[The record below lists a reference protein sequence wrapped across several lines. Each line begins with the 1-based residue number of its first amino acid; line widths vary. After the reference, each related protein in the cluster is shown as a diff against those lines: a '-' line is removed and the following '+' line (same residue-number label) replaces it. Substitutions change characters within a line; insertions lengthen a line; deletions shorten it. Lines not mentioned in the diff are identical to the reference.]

1 MIKVLSVL
9 LLSLTSLYATAESS
23 PISEIPLFN
32 CPAVKLS
39 ASGKQLAKENHDRFA
54 KLCLVCDGDDCA
66 MRAWP
71 ADYETYE
78 DLCRNTFCAPIQS
91 KRARLLDQSYLG
103 DHTIRFH
110 YRISSAGEAE
120 LVENTFLK
128 GAPDG
133 KTAQE
138 VKKDYDKFL
147 RGYIQRNSYRPV
159 VIDGS
164 AKSIIN
170 LVDERS
176 FKVRQD

>member
-1 MIKVLSVL
+1 MKALLVL
-9 LLSLTSLYATAESS
+9 LLLITSLYATAESS

-39 ASGKQLAKENHDRFA
+39 ASGKQLAKKNHDRFA

-78 DLCRNTFCAPIQS
+78 DLCRNTFCAPVES
-91 KRARLLDQSYLG
+91 RRARLLDQSYLG

-110 YRISSAGEAE
+110 YQISSAGEAE

-133 KTAQE
+133 KTEKE

-147 RGYIQRNSYRPV
+147 KGYIQRNSYRPV

-164 AKSIIN
+164 AKRIIN
-170 LVDERS
+170 LFDERS

>member
-1 MIKVLSVL
+1 MMKVLLGL
-9 LLSLTSLYATAESS
+9 LLLLTSLCATAESS
-23 PISEIPLFN
+23 PIYEMPLFD

-39 ASGKQLAKENHDRFA
+39 ANGKQLAKENHDRFA

-66 MRAWP
+66 MRDWP

-78 DLCRNTFCAPIQS
+78 ALCRNTFCAPIQS
-91 KRARLLDQSYLG
+91 KRPRLLDQSYLG

-147 RGYIQRNSYRPV
+147 KGYLQRHSYRPV

-164 AKSIIN
+164 AKSIVN

>member
-1 MIKVLSVL
+1 MKALLML
-9 LLSLTSLYATAESS
+9 LLSVTSLYATAESS
-23 PISEIPLFN
+23 PISEMPLFN
-32 CPAVKLS
+32 CPVVKLS
-39 ASGKQLAKENHDRFA
+39 ASGKRLAKENHSRFA

-71 ADYETYE
+71 AGYETYE
-78 DLCRNTFCAPIQS
+78 QLCRNTFCAPIKS
-91 KRARLLDQSYLG
+91 KRPRLLDQSYLG

-110 YRISSAGEAE
+110 FRISSEGEAE
-120 LVENTFLK
+120 LLENNFLK

-147 RGYIQRNSYRPV
+147 KGYIQRNSYRPV
-159 VIDGS
+159 MIDGS
-164 AKSIIN
+164 AKRIIN

>member
-1 MIKVLSVL
+1 MMKVLLGL
-9 LLSLTSLYATAESS
+9 LLLLTSLYATAESS

-120 LVENTFLK
+120 LVENAFLK

>member
-1 MIKVLSVL
+1 MMKALLVL
-9 LLSLTSLYATAESS
+9 LLSVTSLYATAESS
-23 PISEIPLFN
+23 PISEMPLFN
-32 CPAVKLS
+32 CPVVKLS
-39 ASGKQLAKENHDRFA
+39 ASGKRLAKENHSRFA

-78 DLCRNTFCAPIQS
+78 QLCRNTFCAPTQS
-91 KRARLLDQSYLG
+91 KRSRLLDQSYLG

-110 YRISSAGEAE
+110 YRISSSGEAE
-120 LVENTFLK
+120 LVENTFVK

-133 KTAQE
+133 KTFYE
-138 VKKDYDKFL
+138 MKKDYDKFL
-147 RGYIQRNSYRPV
+147 KGYIRRNSYRPV

>member
-9 LLSLTSLYATAESS
+9 LLSLTSLYAMAESS

-39 ASGKQLAKENHDRFA
+39 AGGKQLAKENHDRFA
-54 KLCLVCDGDDCA
+54 KLCLVCDGDVCA

-78 DLCRNTFCAPIQS
+78 DLCRNTFCAPIKS
-91 KRARLLDQSYLG
+91 KRPRLLDQSYLG

-147 RGYIQRNSYRPV
+147 KGYIQRNSYRPV

-164 AKSIIN
+164 PKSIIN

>member
-1 MIKVLSVL
+1 M
-9 LLSLTSLYATAESS
+9 
-23 PISEIPLFN
+23 
-32 CPAVKLS
+32 
-39 ASGKQLAKENHDRFA
+39 
-54 KLCLVCDGDDCA
+54 
-66 MRAWP
+66 
-71 ADYETYE
+71 
-78 DLCRNTFCAPIQS
+78 
-91 KRARLLDQSYLG
+91 
-103 DHTIRFH
+103 
-110 YRISSAGEAE
+110 GEAE

-133 KTAQE
+133 KTAQG

-147 RGYIQRNSYRPV
+147 KGYIQRNSYRPV